1 MANRKSHRPTTH
13 LDWLSQA
20 ARDAIDD
27 LNKSPTFGPDAKGDG
42 DLMVWL
48 RLMFLVM
55 IQEFENTTPGFVASK
70 LAGWS
75 FIPTPGAVG
84 ESKRSYFLREVRE
97 LFIGYLDRAYP
108 NPPPEVVKAWAGVF
122 FLEGRWYA
130 VGGQGTVPVRLL
142 GVGERTV
149 CLAQANDWLN
159 DLETDD
165 AAHKSRRWLSEVP
178 TENQLRYLPPALRA
192 DFGLTRYQASALLTF
207 QFNKHAIQRVV
218 HAANQRHLEA
228 A

>member
-1 MANRKSHRPTTH
+1 GDEK
-13 LDWLSQA
+13 A
-20 ARDAIDD
+20 ALEDFVMSEID
-27 LNKSPTFGPDAKGDG
+27 L
-42 DLMVWL
+42 L
-48 RLMFLVM
+48 
-55 IQEFENTTPGFVASK
+55 
-70 LAGWS
+70 
-75 FIPTPGAVG
+75 
-84 ESKRSYFLREVRE
+84 KRSNFSWCD
-97 LFIGYLDRAYP
+97 LFGDDCALLAAGF
-108 NPPPEVVKAWAGVF
+108 KAWAGVF

-207 QFNKHAIQRVV
+207 RFNKHAIQRVV
-218 HAANQRHLEA
+218 HAANQHHLEA

>member
-122 FLEGRWYA
+122 DTLVAEMRVQWGGRS
-130 VGGQGTVPVRLL
+130 VRVP
-142 GVGERTV
+142 ERRKPIHEPV
-149 CLAQANDWLN
+149 AMVA
-159 DLETDD
+159 E
-165 AAHKSRRWLSEVP
+165 
-178 TENQLRYLPPALRA
+178 ALRM
-192 DFGLTRYQASALLTF
+192 GL
-207 QFNKHAIQRVV
+207 HP
-218 HAANQRHLEA
+218 LEA
-228 A
+228 FKRAGVSRATGYRILKRKA